1 MSEYMASVN
10 TRYQAVRTAANILTS
25 AASIYGGQK
34 FARQALPDDIRILLK
49 SPPRKT
55 EYPKAL
61 RDSIKHRDAYGRY
74 FSKKYGSTKS
84 VAPSTRNK
92 MPRGRYPRR
101 RSTRRTRRKSTT
113 RRRTRASYS
122 TKARTS
128 NNRRYARKKSLGVGV
143 PPRLSGILKS
153 FVRSNDITSVGSKL
167 RIGVINLVDMNN
179 DQRTGAGA
187 DDEGASHWIEGTAGA
202 TQTQYTTPMYFDTIK
217 SLYTQYYITKIDTH
231 ITFYNL
237 HALIES
243 DITIAYKT
251 FKPHDDE
258 AEAAFNS
265 SSAEAI
271 VCQDR
276 IKRFKLGP
284 ANAARTGRTQKTIKL
299 SWKPK
304 NWIPARVWFS
314 EQADLGV
321 GEKTFTSTGVFT
333 HELMSH
339 VPRTVF
345 WAWFTRDGAPPDD
358 SSIGVEQITYYH
370 YTAFGRKLVSVS

>member
-1 MSEYMASVN
+1 MSEYIAGAN
-10 TRYQAVRTAANILTS
+10 TRYQAFRTAANILTTT
-25 AASIYGGQK
+25 ASIYAGNK
-34 FARQALPDDIRILLK
+34 YARQALPKDIILNLK
-49 SPPRKT
+49 SKPRKT
-55 EYPKAL
+55 EYSKAL
-61 RDSIKHRDAYGRY
+61 VRSIKNRDAYGRY
-74 FSKKYGSTKS
+74 FSKKYPNNGRQVSTSTK
-84 VAPSTRNK
+84 
-92 MPRGRYPRR
+92 MPKGRYKRRGRATRRPRR
-101 RSTRRTRRKSTT
+101 RVRRTK
-113 RRRTRASYS
+113 ASYS
-122 TKARTS
+122 MRARTS
-128 NNRRYARKKSLGVGV
+128 NSRRYARKKNLGVGV

-153 FVRSNDITSVGSKL
+153 FVRSNDITSVGAKL

-187 DDEGASHWIEGTAGA
+187 DDEGSSHWIEGTAGA
-202 TQTQYTTPMYFDTIK
+202 TQAQYTTPMYFDTIK

-237 HALIES
+237 HGLVES

-276 IKRFKLGP
+276 LKRFKLGP

-314 EQADLGV
+314 EQSDLGV